1 MRKNLKEKK
10 SLKFLRNAYK
20 QIDMKG
26 KFYIQLILIMLVSS
40 FVLSGCMANNKDSA
54 DEKENEMSEK
64 INYQYVKKELY
75 TTRED
80 LSIYGELYMP
90 QEVHKKIPTIIYSH
104 GFAGSHEYGIQ
115 YAKQLAQ
122 KGYAV
127 YCFDFCGGSP
137 SSQSD
142 GSTLDMS
149 IFTEQKDLEAVIE
162 MIQGLDFVDK
172 DNIFLLG
179 SSQGGAVSAI
189 TAAANQ
195 EKIRG
200 MILLYP
206 AFVLVDLAK
215 ELFESVE
222 DIPESYFYR
231 WMSVGKVYFEKL
243 LDYDI
248 YDEISSYDK
257 DVLIIHGD
265 KDDIVPLSYSQK
277 AIEVYSS
284 ANLKV
289 VKGAGHGFYDD
300 EFEEAMQYIENYL
313 NEHIK
318 DGNNNG

>member
-1 MRKNLKEKK
+1 
-10 SLKFLRNAYK
+10 
-20 QIDMKG
+20 
-26 KFYIQLILIMLVSS
+26 MLVSS
-40 FVLSGCMANNKDSA
+40 FILSGCTPNNKDTA
-54 DEKENEMSEK
+54 DKKENEMNEK
-64 INYQYVKKELY
+64 SDYQYVKKEMY
-75 TTRED
+75 TNRED
-80 LSIYGELYMP
+80 LNIYGELYMP
-90 QEVHKKIPTIIYSH
+90 REVHEKIPTIIYCH
-104 GFAGSHEYGIQ
+104 GFAGSYEYGIQ
-115 YAKQLAQ
+115 YAKQLAK

-137 SSQSD
+137 SSKSD

-215 ELFESVE
+215 DLFKSVD
-222 DIPESYFYR
+222 DIPASYFYR

-277 AIEVYSS
+277 AVEVYSS

-289 VKGAGHGFYDD
+289 IEGASHGFYDD
-300 EFEEAMQYIENYL
+300 EFVEAMQYIENYL
-313 NEHIK
+313 NENIK